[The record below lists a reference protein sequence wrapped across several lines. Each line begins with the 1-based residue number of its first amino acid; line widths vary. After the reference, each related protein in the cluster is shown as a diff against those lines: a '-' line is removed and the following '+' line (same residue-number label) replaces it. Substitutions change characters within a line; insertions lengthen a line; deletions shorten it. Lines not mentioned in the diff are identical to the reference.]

1 VGTVTIVH
9 MSLHVSTR
17 PLVNAGLPLKSCGC
31 GCAKAFA
38 IFAEAHLVPELFGDG
53 TFAVTCGTELWGF
66 KRGLPNAL
74 VPADADSGGPIAS
87 QD

>member
-1 VGTVTIVH
+1 MCTVIIVH
-9 MSLHVSTR
+9 ISLHVSVR
-17 PLVNAGLPLKSCGC
+17 RLVYSGLH
-31 GCAKAFA
+31 GCAKGFA